1 MKQDSSI
8 SLKKKNGFTWHTKS
22 ISSTESHLKS
32 IVEKEEAKNVHAP
45 YQIHILMESLTQ

>member
-8 SLKKKNGFTWHTKS
+8 SLKNDFTWHTKS

-32 IVEKEEAKNVHAP
+32 IVEKEEAKNVLGP